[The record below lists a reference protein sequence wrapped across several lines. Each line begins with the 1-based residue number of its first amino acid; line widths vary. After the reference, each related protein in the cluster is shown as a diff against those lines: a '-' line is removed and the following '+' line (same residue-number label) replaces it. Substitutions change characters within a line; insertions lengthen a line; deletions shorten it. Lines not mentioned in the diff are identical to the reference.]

1 MTMLRWVV
9 AGLLLAGLVA
19 IIEHLTDTILGEW
32 FRFGGTLS
40 LGDAEPETP
49 RTAAVLP
56 ILDSP
61 LTVRDPIEDSADVVK
76 DIVTEGLGVPKL
88 TPWRE
93 VFDDVRRQNPH
104 LAEKQVISV
113 AVARSRMAKK

>member
-1 MTMLRWVV
+1 VDRPY
-9 AGLLLAGLVA
+9 GY
-19 IIEHLTDTILGEW
+19 
-32 FRFGGTLS
+32 
-40 LGDAEPETP
+40 PE
-49 RTAAVLP
+49 
-56 ILDSP
+56 
-61 LTVRDPIEDSADVVK
+61 RDPIEDSADVVK